1 MFPGLLI
8 SLHFDVSLSLLNFS
22 LFIHVEENKMDV
34 SEGAVDKDAE
44 AGKEGSKRRFKKI
57 DLVVVTEAFGMN
69 KEMLK
74 AGMYVYLI
82 GFFVLDLIEFNFSSS
97 FLISYSFHSFFSPF
111 LFYSSFFSPSS
122 SPSSSA
128 RH

>member
-1 MFPGLLI
+1 
-8 SLHFDVSLSLLNFS
+8 
-22 LFIHVEENKMDV
+22 MDV
-34 SEGAVDKDAE
+34 SEGAVDNDAE

-82 GFFVLDLIEFNFSSS
+82 GFFSIGLCFVGLD
-97 FLISYSFHSFFSPF
+97 
-111 LFYSSFFSPSS
+111 
-122 SPSSSA
+122 
-128 RH
+128 

>member
-1 MFPGLLI
+1 
-8 SLHFDVSLSLLNFS
+8 
-22 LFIHVEENKMDV
+22 MDV

-74 AGMYVYLI
+74 AGMYVYLMEFSCI
-82 GFFVLDLIEFNFSSS
+82 VLC
-97 FLISYSFHSFFSPF
+97 
-111 LFYSSFFSPSS
+111 
-122 SPSSSA
+122 
-128 RH
+128 